1 MSRWQKTVT
10 TIWTTL
16 LASPLLLFL
25 IAYFRMECGE
35 IDPCPTGGAMPFAP
49 LAFVLFFAIAVGHGA
64 FLVMIWRSAPGEN
77 GDG

>member
-16 LASPLLLFL
+16 LASPLLVFL
-25 IAYFRMECGE
+25 VAYFRLECGE
-35 IDPCPTGGAMPFAP
+35 LDPCPTGGAMPYAP
-49 LAFVLFFAIAVGHGA
+49 LAFVLLVAIAGGQLA

-77 GDG
+77 WDG